1 MTSLHGKAF
10 YFGVAIL
17 AIFAGVV
24 LLGILGSL
32 QQIFLVRNVFS
43 AGNPVA
49 VIGIFAVVVFGGIY
63 FLKAG
68 VQVMRSVFK
77 Q

>member
-10 YFGVAIL
+10 YFGIAIL

-32 QQIFLVRNVFS
+32 QRIFLVNNVFS
-43 AGNPVA
+43 SGNPVA

-68 VQVMRSVFK
+68 GQVMKAVFR